1 MRRKNEENKEE
12 QRNVTTMIMFSGW
25 RMREHIHTYYAAICV
40 QKVRSRTDIKIS
52 SFHEDSEDKDC
63 KKVWNEPRAAVS
75 YITTPS
81 SLSSFLHPP
90 WFFFRWGMPLG
101 FQGVRSVVHEYSG
114 LPPQWND
121 ERHPPP
127 PSMHSRRFSRVSPRK
142 TSLLHASIHP
152 AWHANR
158 AIGSLNSS
166 TPLRGRHRSSSFIKI
181 KSHV

>member
-25 RMREHIHTYYAAICV
+25 RMRERIHTYYAAICV

-81 SLSSFLHPP
+81 TFLSLSRSFFL
-90 WFFFRWGMPLG
+90 
-101 FQGVRSVVHEYSG
+101 SSSTVVLFPMRDAVGGEKCS
-114 LPPQWND
+114 LWIFWLASAMKWWTT
-121 ERHPPP
+121 
-127 PSMHSRRFSRVSPRK
+127 PSTPIRCIVAVSPECR
-142 TSLLHASIHP
+142 LER
-152 AWHANR
+152 R
-158 AIGSLNSS
+158 AFLTLRFI
-166 TPLRGRHRSSSFIKI
+166 LRGMRTEPS
-181 KSHV
+181 VP

>member
-1 MRRKNEENKEE
+1 
-12 QRNVTTMIMFSGW
+12 MFSGW
-25 RMREHIHTYYAAICV
+25 RMRGHIHTYYAAIRV

-63 KKVWNEPRAAVS
+63 KKVWNEPRAGLS

-81 SLSSFLHPP
+81 TFVLALSTGSFSHE
-90 WFFFRWGMPLG
+90 GCHG
-101 FQGVRSVVHEYSG
+101 FQGLRSVVYEYSG

-127 PSMHSRRFSRVSPRK
+127 PSMHSRPSRQRK
-142 TSLLHASIHP
+142 TSLHGWIPP

-158 AIGSLNSS
+158 TIGSLNSY
-166 TPLRGRHRSSSFIKI
+166 TLARAFSSFIKI
-181 KSHV
+181 KSCRLALV